1 MSCDICCENYNK
13 SSRKSIKCQY
23 CPFEACAD
31 CCKKYILDKEEPT
44 CMNISCEKVWT
55 RKYIAE
61 NLTQAWLN
69 RDFTK
74 MQEKICFDKEK
85 AMLPQTVEIISRR
98 KTIKEKENEIENY
111 DEEIEKLNKTI
122 RTIRR
127 KQRDLHIEIRE
138 LEGVDDSKEK
148 SNYNSRVCS
157 SDNCRGFLNNKWVC
171 GVCDKRT
178 CNECNTIVD
187 ENHVC
192 KQEDIDTFKMIVKE
206 TRQCPTC
213 STNIYKIDGCDQM
226 WCTQCHTAFSWK
238 TGRIEKVIHNPHYYE
253 YHRQNTGNVPIQPGQ
268 AECGRGIIGVAGVA
282 LARSI
287 DNSRNK
293 VRTFMYDKQIA
304 SMISIIDGLDNQVLT
319 VMLRTV
325 LRGSTRYLNGLYPDD
340 IKDEIRGRLVYDC
353 ASRIVFDQW
362 RANVDHYNWIVSL
375 PYIANDDDRKKAF
388 DDILNEASSVRSL
401 YKPIDDKISWFHIFT
416 RRMAHLEVH
425 EINRYRIIEDNTE
438 LRIDYL
444 TNKIDEEQFKCEVQK
459 ADKRVQKGDD
469 IRDVANLLTTAF
481 IDIIYRFEHEVINM
495 EIDSY
500 EKVDEYNCKIYNTA
514 KEIKNLKMY
523 CDNLLEDHRKAFGGV
538 GKIVTLTEYSTNVI
552 VGKNNDHPSSFP
564 EIFGV

>member
-23 CPFEACAD
+23 CPFEACSD

-44 CMNISCEKVWT
+44 CMNTSCEGIWT

-61 NLTQAWLN
+61 YLTQTWLN

-98 KTIKEKENEIENY
+98 KTIQEKDNEIEKL

-157 SDNCRGFLNNKWVC
+157 SETCRGFLNNKWVC
-171 GVCDKRT
+171 GVCDKTT
-178 CNECNTIVD
+178 CSECNTIVD

-304 SMISIIDGLDNQVLT
+304 SMISIIDGLDNQVLM
-319 VMLRTV
+319 VMLRTI
-325 LRGSTRYLNGLYPDD
+325 LKGSTRYLNGLYPED

-353 ASRIVFDQW
+353 SSRIVFNHW
-362 RANVDHYNWIVSL
+362 RTTTDHYN
-375 PYIANDDDRKKAF
+375 
-388 DDILNEASSVRSL
+388 
-401 YKPIDDKISWFHIFT
+401 
-416 RRMAHLEVH
+416 
-425 EINRYRIIEDNTE
+425 
-438 LRIDYL
+438 
-444 TNKIDEEQFKCEVQK
+444 
-459 ADKRVQKGDD
+459 
-469 IRDVANLLTTAF
+469 
-481 IDIIYRFEHEVINM
+481 
-495 EIDSY
+495 
-500 EKVDEYNCKIYNTA
+500 
-514 KEIKNLKMY
+514 
-523 CDNLLEDHRKAFGGV
+523 
-538 GKIVTLTEYSTNVI
+538 
-552 VGKNNDHPSSFP
+552 
-564 EIFGV
+564 